1 MTNQGNE
8 SAQACNQGD
17 AGLHSVSGAPLET
30 ADWVIAS
37 WQKAVREREVAG
49 PARERCP
56 VCGRPKALDVFS
68 GEGGAG
74 KGYMN
79 AGFCVDAVDMSAA
92 RLARYPRE
100 CSAAKV
106 VQGDAIAYILDHG
119 HKYAL
124 KHASPTCTGYSRG
137 TAAIPDR
144 LEKYDRLIGATRE
157 ALLMVGGPYVI
168 ENVADARPEL
178 RDPLLLCGR
187 MFGLSAIDDDGTP
200 LVMDRHRLFECS
212 EFVMV
217 PDHPKHDRRVQVAG
231 SYGGAR
237 RDKVEARTIRKGGYV
252 PSADVQRALLGTPWM
267 SEKGCQLSIP
277 PVYTEYIGRQIL
289 ERIEAAA

>member
-1 MTNQGNE
+1 M
-8 SAQACNQGD
+8 S
-17 AGLHSVSGAPLET
+17 
-30 ADWVIAS
+30 
-37 WQKAVREREVAG
+37 G
-49 PARERCP
+49 PACP
-56 VCGRPKALDVFS
+56 ACGRPKLIDAFS

-74 KGYMN
+74 KGYMR
-79 AGFCVDAVDMSAA
+79 AGFCVDAVDNSPA
-92 RLARYPRE
+92 RIANYPSDCNGSLRFV
-100 CSAAKV
+100 A
-106 VQGDAIAYILDHG
+106 DAIELILERGHEYAAGHG
-119 HKYAL
+119 
-124 KHASPTCTGYSRG
+124 SPTCTGYSRG

-144 LEKYDRLIGATRE
+144 FDRYDRLIPATRD
-157 ALLMVGGPYVI
+157 AFQTVGIPYVI

-178 RDPLLLCGR
+178 QNPVMLCGR

-212 EFVMV
+212 EFLLA

-277 PVYTEYIGRQIL
+277 PAYTEFIGRQLI
-289 ERIEAAA
+289 ERLAVSA